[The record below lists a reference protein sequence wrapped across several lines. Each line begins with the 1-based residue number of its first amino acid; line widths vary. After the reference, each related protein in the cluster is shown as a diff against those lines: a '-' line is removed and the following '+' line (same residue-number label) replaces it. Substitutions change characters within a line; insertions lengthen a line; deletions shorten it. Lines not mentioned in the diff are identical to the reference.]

1 MILGE
6 FNMVRMSKQGK
17 RRAQYPKKRRAP
29 SEKTG
34 PLQDKLADGYKHLAN
49 AVSSSDQ
56 KYYIAKV
63 K

>member
-1 MILGE
+1 
-6 FNMVRMSKQGK
+6 MVRISKQGK

-49 AVSSSDQ
+49 AVSTHSEQ